1 MTERPLPWLGYT
13 LTTMIAM
20 IALVGHATA
29 TVAIERSHFVI
40 FGILVAFVVIQ
51 TEVSRKIERQRR
63 ILSAGPHMNM
73 TSVWTLPAALLLP
86 PQVTAVLV
94 LLVYAY
100 LGRRTW
106 SGIRPGSPHLLLA
119 NATNVILSCYGAF
132 AVSHALS
139 GSVSATGTIAA
150 GVAAS
155 FLLNGVLTGLGLRL
169 GSSAKPDLKT
179 CAGSWDDNV
188 LELATL
194 CLGGLLVVVLPH
206 EPLLALTVLFP
217 VHMLHRSVL
226 VKHLEELATTDQK
239 TKLLNAVSWKDA
251 AEREMSRAA
260 REHSEFGTLMI
271 DLDFFKKVNDTYG
284 HLAGDDVLKSVAALV
299 KEQTRA
305 HDLAGRFGGEEFV
318 VLLANSS
325 KRDSV
330 ATAERIRE
338 LVGQLVV
345 HTHTND
351 GSPVVIDTLTASIG
365 VASFPVDGKT
375 LDEALAAAD
384 AAVYAAKRS
393 GRNRVV
399 ASPDLDTMTE
409 APPLQAAA

>member
-1 MTERPLPWLGYT
+1 
-13 LTTMIAM
+13 MIAM
-20 IALVGHATA
+20 VALVWHATA
-29 TVAIERSHFVI
+29 TSTVQGSHFVI
-40 FGILVAFVVIQ
+40 FGILAAFVVVQ

-63 ILSAGPHMNM
+63 ILSTGPHMNM

-94 LLVYAY
+94 LLVYVY

-119 NATNVILSCYGAF
+119 NATNVILSCCGAF
-132 AVSHALS
+132 AVAHALPAS
-139 GSVSATGTIAA
+139 FSETATIAA
-150 GVAAS
+150 GVTTS
-155 FLLNGVLTGLGLRL
+155 FVLNGLLTGIGLRL
-169 GSSAKPDLKT
+169 GASPKPDLKT
-179 CAGSWDDNV
+179 CVGSLDDNI

-194 CLGGLLVVVLPH
+194 CLGGLLVAVMPH

-217 VHMLHRSVL
+217 VHMLHRAVL
-226 VKHLEELATTDQK
+226 VKQLEELATTDQK
-239 TKLLNAVSWKDA
+239 TKLLNAVSWQEA
-251 AEREMSRAA
+251 AEREVSRAA
-260 REHSEFGTLMI
+260 REHSEFGALMI

-299 KEQTRA
+299 KGQTRA

-325 KRDSV
+325 KRESV

-399 ASPDLDTMTE
+399 ASPDLATMTE